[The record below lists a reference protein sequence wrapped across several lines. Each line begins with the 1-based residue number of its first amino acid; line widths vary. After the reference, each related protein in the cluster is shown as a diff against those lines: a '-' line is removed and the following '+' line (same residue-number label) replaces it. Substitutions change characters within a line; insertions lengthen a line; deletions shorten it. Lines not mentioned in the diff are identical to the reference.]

1 MDIRLKTEPFEFDGR
16 TFQLC
21 CNMNVLAEVQEA
33 FGGSFYTALRSNSS
47 IKGLLTFLTA
57 MLNDYAD
64 QQGWDVHYEAAQ
76 VGRMLDPSAAAMAK
90 RNSMIMGLVTAALTP
105 AKQEDREEPEKN

>member
-33 FGGSFYTALRSNSS
+33 FSGNFYAALRASTS
-47 IKGLLTFLTA
+47 IKGLQTFLTA

-64 QQGWDVHYEAAQ
+64 QQGWDVHYEVSQ
-76 VGRMLDPSAAAMAK
+76 VGRMLDPSAAAMRK
-90 RNSMIMGLVTAALTP
+90 RNAMIMNLVSAALTP
-105 AKQEDREEPEKN
+105 AASSEEETQKN